1 MILFDIIQFI
11 LLAAV
16 GLLLAYQTILGLL
29 AFIPLRL
36 PTFVPDRERRF
47 AIVLPAHNEEKM
59 IAKTIY
65 SISGVL
71 YPKKQYDLTV
81 IADNCTDQTAKIAR
95 NLGATVLE
103 RTNDTLKGK
112 GYALRW
118 GFDQILAS
126 EKNYDAVVV
135 IDSDSL
141 VSGNFLDVMN
151 RYLENGSKVIQ
162 SADLVLP
169 QPGNWSSEAIRIG
182 FLMTNYVRPHGRA
195 ILGMNMGLRGNGMCF
210 STSLLREI
218 PWQAWSLTEDLEYG
232 LILMLQDVRIEFAP
246 QATVWAQMPLIS
258 ANAVSQRTRWES
270 GRNDVKQAYAKR
282 FFKEAIR
289 RPSFI
294 FFDIWVDLITPPFV
308 TLMMWTLIGGVV
320 SALLSAFGL
329 IPITYALLWTGLF
342 VMGILHL
349 ITSMIA
355 GRADKALYRS
365 LLYIPLYAMWKIG
378 VSIRSLTKSKELN
391 WIRTTR

>member
-1 MILFDIIQFI
+1 MILLDIIQVT
-11 LLAAV
+11 LLTAI
-16 GLLLAYQTILGLL
+16 GLLLAYQTILGFL
-29 AFIPLRL
+29 ALIPQRL
-36 PTFVPDRERRF
+36 PTFVPDKERRF

-81 IADNCTDQTAKIAR
+81 IADNCTDHTAKIAR

-103 RTNDTLKGK
+103 RTNDSLRGK

-118 GFDQILAS
+118 AFDQILAS
-126 EKNYDAVVV
+126 HKNYDAVVV

-141 VSGNFLDVMN
+141 ISGNFLDVMN
-151 RYLENGSKVIQ
+151 RYLENGSRVIQ

-182 FLMTNYVRPHGRA
+182 FLMFNYVRPLGRA
-195 ILGMNMGLRGNGMCF
+195 ILGLNMGLRGNGMCF

-218 PWQAWSLTEDLEYG
+218 PWQAWSLTEDVEYG

-246 QATVWAQMPLIS
+246 QATVWAQMPLNS

-270 GRNDVKQAYAKR
+270 GRIDVKQTYAKR
-282 FFKEAIR
+282 FLKEALR
-289 RPSFI
+289 RPSFL
-294 FFDIWVDLITPPFV
+294 FFDVWVDLITPPFV
-308 TLMMWTLIGGVV
+308 TLMLWTLIGVVV
-320 SALLSAFGL
+320 SALLWAFGWM
-329 IPITYALLWTGLF
+329 PILYGFLWAGLF
-342 VMGILHL
+342 LMGIIHL

-355 GRADKALYRS
+355 GHADKAMYRS
-365 LLYIPLYAMWKIG
+365 LLYIPLYAMWKMG
-378 VSIRSLTKSKELN
+378 VKVRALTKSKELN
-391 WIRTTR
+391 WIRTAR